1 MSAMFFG
8 QYLLER
14 GVIDRDALL
23 DALARQRSRNRSLPQ
38 LAVREGLLT
47 ESDANAVELAYRTV
61 LAPMDELLMSVGG
74 LTPDTV
80 ERLEVMQRA
89 DWIRIGAALVEGG
102 HLEPDHVE
110 RHLREFASQT
120 VEVEESLR
128 ERFATLPSPRVVEAC
143 VELALHHVSRLT
155 DAPAKMA
162 LLETPHALAAPAEV
176 RRSSQRITGDAS
188 FVIVIDLPPAIG
200 NLAAGRLVGSAV
212 AAGGD
217 EEADALREVVNL
229 VGGHTCTELEAAG
242 LRLRPE
248 PPRSDVPPDTA
259 SGARSV
265 VRAGCAT
272 GDGRFD
278 VWVLLE

>member
-23 DALARQRSRNRSLPQ
+23 DALARQRRRNRSLPQ

-47 ESDANAVELAYRTV
+47 EIEANAVELAYRTV

-89 DWIRIGAALVEGG
+89 DWMRIGAALVEGG
-102 HLEPDHVE
+102 HLDADRVE
-110 RHLREFASQT
+110 RYLRDFSDQT
-120 VEVEESLR
+120 DEVEENLQ

-155 DAPAKMA
+155 DVPAKVAQLEAPAA
-162 LLETPHALAAPAEV
+162 LPAAADV
-176 RRSSQRITGDAS
+176 RRSAQRITGDAT
-188 FVIVIDLPPAIG
+188 FVIVIDLPPTIG
-200 NLAAGRLVGSAV
+200 SMAAGRLVGTSL

-217 EEADALREVVNL
+217 DEADALREVVNL
-229 VGGHTCTELEAAG
+229 VGGHTCTRLEAAG
-242 LRLRPE
+242 MRLRPE
-248 PPRSDVPPDTA
+248 PPSSDVDPA
-259 SGARSV
+259 SIAGARSV
-265 VRAGCAT
+265 VRAGCVT

-278 VWVLLE
+278 VWVVLE

>member
-23 DALARQRSRNRSLPQ
+23 DALARQRERNRSLPQ

-47 ESDANAVELAYRTV
+47 ESEANAVELAYRTV

-89 DWIRIGAALVEGG
+89 DWMRIGAALVEGG
-102 HLEPDHVE
+102 HLEPARVE
-110 RHLREFASQT
+110 RYLREFASQT
-120 VEVEESLR
+120 VQVEESLQ

-155 DAPAKMA
+155 DVPAKVA
-162 LLETPHALAAPAEV
+162 QLETPDALTSPGGV

-200 NLAAGRLVGSAV
+200 NLAAGRLVGSTV

-248 PPRSDVPPDTA
+248 PPRSDVSPDSVA
-259 SGARSV
+259 GARSV

-278 VWVLLE
+278 VWVVLE